1 MFRVNFIVE
10 NIFLLAIAFISGGM
24 LVWPLVNKA
33 KGGTQL
39 DTLSATRLIN
49 DGAVVVD
56 VRDTTEFS
64 SGHLVNAK
72 HIPVGEIDKRMGDI
86 PSGKPVLVYCSE
98 GNRSSKA
105 SAALKKAEENKYLP
119 WQADCQ
125 LGNRLDYPLLNKL
138 RKTSDEKN

>member
-105 SAALKKAEENKYLP
+105 SAALKKAGREQIFALAGGLSAWKQAGLP
-119 WQADCQ
+119 VV
-125 LGNRLDYPLLNKL
+125 K
-138 RKTSDEKN
+138 

>member
-10 NIFLLAIAFISGGM
+10 NIFLLAIAFVSGGM

-64 SGHLVNAK
+64 AGHLVNAK
-72 HIPVGEIDKRMGDI
+72 HIPVGDIDKRMGDI
-86 PSGKPVLVYCSE
+86 PPGKPVLVYCSE

-105 SAALKKAEENKYLP
+105 SAALKKAGREQIFALAGGLSAWKQAGLP
-119 WQADCQ
+119 VV
-125 LGNRLDYPLLNKL
+125 K
-138 RKTSDEKN
+138 